1 MLIDEQDPRVIALH
15 QFVTRARPMVQ
26 QLVRTLRRASLFREA
41 LQLERFFIEL
51 RRHAATLADVTERI
65 EIGAPEGEEQS

>member
-1 MLIDEQDPRVIALH
+1 M
-15 QFVTRARPMVQ
+15 
-26 QLVRTLRRASLFREA
+26 FREA

-65 EIGAPEGEEQS
+65 EIGQPDKEDPT